1 MPTATTTARSYVAR
15 PHRALHIALW
25 VAQVLLAAM
34 FLMTGFMKLTQPVDA
49 LAGQMAWVT
58 AVPVALV
65 RLIGAAELAG
75 ALGLILPSLTRIQ
88 PRLTVLAALGLVV
101 VMVLASAMHLSR
113 GEGAMLPMNL
123 ALAAVAAFIA
133 WGRSK
138 AAPIAPRSA

>member
-1 MPTATTTARSYVAR
+1 MPTATTTARSSAAR

-75 ALGLILPSLTRIQ
+75 ALGLVLPSLTRIQ
-88 PRLTVLAALGLVV
+88 PRLTALAALGLVT
-101 VMVLASAMHLSR
+101 VMVLASAFHLSR

-123 ALAAVAAFIA
+123 GLAAVAAFVA
-133 WGRSK
+133 WGRGK
-138 AAPIAPRSA
+138 AAPIAPRGA